1 MAFGS
6 NIPRPKD
13 ESSIPRPKDENDVP
27 EFPSEEGETGGL
39 KFLNPTKD
47 ARKDSLN
54 DPYQEEMTK
63 KAAYQYTLKTLN
75 ALKIVSP
82 IITAL
87 MKRPGVDAGNDEM
100 SESFRHLIK
109 EIANV
114 SGAVCEKIGIDPN
127 KEKNYWVRNV
137 LEKSFAEILKDQWT
151 NNGQTSTEKIV
162 SLVDEIVKFSE
173 TASEKSQYDEVP
185 DHSLVKLANIR
196 AMLPIL
202 NEAQT
207 HFGLYRDLE
216 SDIEPIMTKLFQS
229 SSLAVEKLAD
239 NYASSAD
246 RSKLFYMVMQE
257 AGNLYASSWHAEGTR
272 VQEIMNAYSPEK
284 LQKALERYKSSG
296 GLPLEKV
303 DHDFDKYFNKML
315 VITEKLVS
323 SQKSGLDKKLKNR

>member
-6 NIPRPKD
+6 KL
-13 ESSIPRPKDENDVP
+13 PRPKDENDIRP
-27 EFPSEEGETGGL
+27 KEENDIPDFPSEESEIGRL

-47 ARKDSLN
+47 TRKDSMN

-87 MKRPGVDAGNDEM
+87 MDRPGVDAPNDEM

-109 EIANV
+109 EISAISN
-114 SGAVCEKIGIDPN
+114 AVCEKIGIDPN

-151 NNGQTSTEKIV
+151 NSGETNIDKIGV
-162 SLVDEIVKFSE
+162 LIDEVVKFSE
-173 TASEKSQYDEVP
+173 TVSEKTQYDEVP
-185 DHSLVKLANIR
+185 DESLVKMANIR

-207 HFGLYRDLE
+207 NFDLYRDLE
-216 SDIEPIMTKLFQS
+216 SDIEPIMTKLFEQS
-229 SSLAVEKLAD
+229 AQAVEKLAD
-239 NYASSAD
+239 SYANSSD
-246 RSKLFYMVMQE
+246 RSKLFFMVMQE
-257 AGNLYASSWHAEGTR
+257 AGKLYASSWHAEGIR
-272 VQEIMNAYSPEK
+272 VKEIMNAYSPEK

-296 GLPLEKV
+296 GLPLEKI

>member
-6 NIPRPKD
+6 KIIKPQED
-13 ESSIPRPKDENDVP
+13 NDVP
-27 EFPSEEGETGGL
+27 SFAPEKEQGNEAL

-47 ARKDSLN
+47 AKKDSMN
-54 DPYQEEMTK
+54 DPYREEMTK

-87 MKRPGVDAGNDEM
+87 MQRPGVDAPNEEM

-109 EIANV
+109 EIALV
-114 SGAVCEKIGIDPN
+114 SGNVCEKIGIDPN

-137 LEKSFAEILKDQWT
+137 LEKSFAEILKEQWVKTGET
-151 NNGQTSTEKIV
+151 NTEKIV
-162 SLVDEIVKFSE
+162 SLIDEVVKFSE
-173 TASEKSQYDEVP
+173 TASDKSQYDEIP
-185 DHSLVKLANIR
+185 DESLVKMANIR

-207 HFGLYRDLE
+207 SFDLYRDLE
-216 SDIEPIMTKLFQS
+216 SDIEPIMTKLFETS
-229 SSLAVEKLAD
+229 KTAVEKLAD
-239 NYASSAD
+239 DYANSQE

-257 AGNLYASSWHAEGTR
+257 AGVLYASAWHAEGLR
-272 VQEIMNAYSPEK
+272 VKEIMRTYSPDK
-284 LQKALERYKSSG
+284 LQKSLERYKSSG

-303 DHDFDKYFNKML
+303 DHDFDKYFSKMM

-323 SQKSGLDKKLKNR
+323 SQKSGIDKKLKNKV